1 MNRKK
6 IMALSLCGAVTLSF
20 TACSQSS
27 TKVEGTTQNTSAAT
41 SKEMTTTQEETTT
54 SADISQLKLGEDHTD
69 LKADLKVLTNRT
81 DLVDKRFQKY
91 IKEFQKLYPGIK
103 ITYEAVNDYEKV
115 MQPRLA
121 DKKWGSICMIPQNL
135 TRDSL
140 GKYFVPLGSTADLGG
155 RYRLLTDFTSN
166 KQVYGIPSAI
176 RVQGIV
182 YNKSVFEKAGISQ
195 MPKTPDEFLAAL
207 EQIKKKTKAIPLYTN
222 YASSWAM
229 AAWDDDI
236 GPTATGDGAYMSD
249 TICHTKDPFAKR
261 GDGTTGPYAV
271 YDILY
276 RATAG
281 KLIENHPE
289 KSNWKHSKQLLHNGK
304 IGCMVLGSWA
314 VKEMKAAGKHPE
326 NIGYM
331 PFPITVEG
339 KQYALAQPEY
349 AYGINKNLS
358 KKEQLAA
365 KIYVKW
371 LLERSG
377 YEDKEGLL
385 PADKSVKWPAAY
397 ETMQQVTLLEAQ
409 SAQDG
414 EEKLFQKINTISKVG
429 LGTPKSRSRE
439 IVDAARKA
447 AKPLDQIMADWN
459 KKWTKAQQ
467 VYDALTE

>member
-1 MNRKK
+1 MNWKK

-20 TACSQSS
+20 TACRQSS
-27 TKVEGTTQNTSAAT
+27 TKDKSTTQITSAAT
-41 SKEMTTTQEETTT
+41 SKEMTTTQEETTA
-54 SADISQLKLGEDHTD
+54 SADLSQLKLGEDHTD
-69 LKADLKVLTNRT
+69 LKAELKVLTNRT

-91 IKEFQKLYPGIK
+91 IKEFRKLYPGIK
-103 ITYEAVNDYEKV
+103 ITYEAVNDYEKA
-115 MQPRLA
+115 MQSRLA
-121 DKKWGSICMIPQNL
+121 DKKWGSICMIPESLGQKN
-135 TRDSL
+135 L
-140 GKYFVPLGSTADLGG
+140 GKYFVALGSAADLEEQ
-155 RYRLLTDFTSN
+155 YRLLTNFTNN
-166 KQVYGIPSAI
+166 KKVYGIPSAI
-176 RVQGIV
+176 QVQGVV

-207 EQIKKKTKAIPLYTN
+207 EQIKKKTKTIPLYTN

-229 AAWDDDI
+229 AEWDDYI

-276 RATAG
+276 RAAAG
-281 KLIENHPE
+281 KLIESHPE
-289 KSNWKHSKQLLHNGK
+289 KSNWKQSKKLLHNGK
-304 IGCMVLGSWA
+304 TGCMVLGSWA
-314 VKEMKAAGKHPE
+314 VKEIKAAGKHPE

-339 KQYALAQPEY
+339 RQYTLAQADY

-377 YEDKEGLL
+377 YEDKEGLI
-385 PADKSVKWPAAY
+385 PADKSVKWPEAY
-397 ETMQQVTLLEAQ
+397 ESMQQVTLLEAQ
-409 SAQDG
+409 SAQPG
-414 EEKLFQKINTISKVG
+414 EEKLLQNINTTSKVG
-429 LGTPKSRSRE
+429 LGTKKSRSRE
-439 IVDAARKA
+439 IIAAARKE